1 MESQPTFNLRG
12 MVEASAPRL
21 LDLHS
26 DFVNPAYVKVLRTI
40 GFDVNYASARGA
52 YLFDDQGRKYIDCL
66 GGYAIYPLG
75 RNSPE
80 IQDAICQ
87 AMDLQLPNLPG
98 IGGFKLAGLLA
109 QKLLEIAPGNFGKVF
124 FASAGAEAVDA
135 AIKMARIYTA
145 RPGVVYCHRGYHGL
159 TIGALSVTGNAEF
172 RDGFGELLASTVEIP
187 FNDLSALERELSTGR
202 HAAFIVEPIQGKGVN
217 LPSESYLREAAALC
231 KKHGTV
237 FILDEI
243 QVGIGRTGKWFASE
257 HYGCGRPEQGGS
269 WQPDIIVV
277 AKALSGG
284 YVPVS
289 AVIARD
295 EVHRAVFSSMANC
308 SKMQNTFSMNDLS
321 MTTGL
326 ATLHYMRE
334 RETCAHV
341 SRVGDYLIAGLRDRL
356 RRFEMF
362 KEVRGQGLIIGIEFQ
377 RPTSLGLRL
386 GWDMVHKLDESLFC
400 QAILMPLLTDH
411 RVLAQVAGHRLDVI
425 KLIPPLTL
433 NEADCDQIIAAF
445 EATVGA
451 CHSLAGPMWAVGKKL
466 AAAKLRPAGV

>member
-1 MESQPTFNLRG
+1 MHSNTSFNLRG
-12 MVEASAPRL
+12 LIDSSANRV

-26 DFVNPAYVKVLRTI
+26 DFVNPQYAKVLRTI
-40 GFDVNYASARGA
+40 GFDVNYARAEGA
-52 YLFDDQGRKYIDCL
+52 YLYDDKGQQYIDCL
-66 GGYAIYPLG
+66 GGYAVFPLG

-80 IQDAICQ
+80 IQDAIKQ

-98 IGGFKLAGLLA
+98 IGPFKLAGLLA
-109 QKLLEIAPGNFGKVF
+109 QRLLELAPGNFGKVF
-124 FASAGAEAVDA
+124 FATGGAEAVDA

-145 RPGVVYCHRGYHGL
+145 RQGLIYCHRGYHGL
-159 TIGALSVTGNAEF
+159 TMGALSVTGNAEF
-172 RDGFGELLASTVEIP
+172 REGFGDLLASTVEIP

-217 LPSESYLREAAALC
+217 MPSENYLREASMLC

-237 FILDEI
+237 PIADEI
-243 QVGIGRTGKWFASE
+243 QVGIGRTGKWFASQ
-257 HYGCGRPEQGGS
+257 HFGCGRPEDGGS
-269 WQPDIIVV
+269 WQPDIFVV

-295 EVHRAVFSSMANC
+295 EIHRAVFSSMGNC

-321 MTTGL
+321 MTVGL

-334 RETCAHV
+334 RQTCEHV
-341 SRVGDYLIAGLRDRL
+341 TRVGNYLVAGLRDRL
-356 RRFEMF
+356 RQFEMF
-362 KEVRGQGLIIGIEFQ
+362 KEVRGHGLMIAVEFQ
-377 RPTSLGLRL
+377 RPQSLGLRL

-400 QAILMPLLTDH
+400 QAILMPMLTDH

-433 NEADCDQIIAAF
+433 SEADCDKIIRAF
-445 EATVGA
+445 EATVAA

-466 AAAKLRPAGV
+466 AAAKMRTANV